1 MRNRMLI
8 GLALA
13 IISAATFGTSGS
25 VAKGLLDSGWSPL
38 AAVTWRVGVATL
50 VLLVP
55 ALLMLRG
62 RWHLLRTGWVSM
74 ALFGLLAVAACQLT
88 YFLAVERISVAVALL
103 LEYLGI
109 ILVVGWLWLRHGQRP
124 RPLTIVG
131 AAVAVA
137 GLAFVLNLFGAIEID
152 LLGVFWGLC
161 AAVGLAAYFIIS
173 ADESTGLPP
182 LVLATGGLAI
192 GTAGL
197 VAVGLVGI
205 LPMTTATGD
214 VQLAGAALPWWAAVL
229 LLGVVAAA
237 ISYATG
243 IAATRRLGSKLGSFV
258 GLTEVMFSFLWAW
271 VLLGQMPAA
280 IQLLGGALILTG
292 VVLVKLDERPTDLLP
307 EQAREADDAR
317 PQPVEV

>member
-1 MRNRMLI
+1 MMDRSRHRSRRHPAVLVRRDFMRSRMLI

-13 IISAATFGTSGS
+13 VISAATFGTSGS
-25 VAKGLLDSGWSPL
+25 LAKGLLDAGWSPG
-38 AAVTWRVGVATL
+38 AAVTWRAGIGAPA
-50 VLLVP
+50 LLLP

-62 RWHLLRTGWVSM
+62 RWHLLRTGWPSM
-74 ALFGLLAVAACQLT
+74 ALFGLLAVAGCQLT

-237 ISYATG
+237 I
-243 IAATRRLGSKLGSFV
+243 
-258 GLTEVMFSFLWAW
+258 
-271 VLLGQMPAA
+271 
-280 IQLLGGALILTG
+280 
-292 VVLVKLDERPTDLLP
+292 
-307 EQAREADDAR
+307 
-317 PQPVEV
+317 